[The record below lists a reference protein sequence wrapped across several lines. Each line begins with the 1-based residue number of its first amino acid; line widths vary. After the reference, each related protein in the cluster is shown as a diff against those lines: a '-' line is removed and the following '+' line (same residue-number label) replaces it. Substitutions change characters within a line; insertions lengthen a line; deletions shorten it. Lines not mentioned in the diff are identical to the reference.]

1 MLVIVTILEGNL
13 SIGGRNTM
21 AKQAHSLVAYHVG
34 VTVLTLGSVFNVIL
48 LFLHWGN
55 YALEMSIANGLLV
68 VFAID
73 YCVRLVITKDRKVFL
88 IQSAFDLL
96 GIIPLH
102 PVFAFFRLARLV
114 RLIRFH
120 HLFWRLGIAGKWTQ
134 AYHRFIY
141 KTGFIYLFSISV
153 AIIVLSAFLF
163 SLTEKQTLAN
173 SLWWAVTTATTVG
186 YGDETPH
193 TAFGKIIASVLMFG
207 GIGFIGL
214 LTSTITDFFTS
225 RAEQSAASEESRQ
238 QSDITKLLTKIDT
251 LTGKVDQLQSQLN
264 RLEKKS
270 KK

>member
-1 MLVIVTILEGNL
+1 MGKRTRQRWLVGY
-13 SIGGRNTM
+13 
-21 AKQAHSLVAYHVG
+21 HSLITG
-34 VTVLTLGSVFNVIL
+34 LTLLSVINVSL
-48 LFLHWGN
+48 LLGHWGN
-55 YALEMSIANGLLV
+55 TAVELAVANGLLV
-68 VFAID
+68 AFTGD
-73 YCVRLVITKDRKVFL
+73 YAVRLVVTKDRKLFL

-120 HLFWRLGIAGKWTQ
+120 HLFWRLGIDGKWTK

-141 KTGFIYLFSISV
+141 STGFIYLFSISV

-193 TAFGKIIASVLMFG
+193 TAVGKVIASVLMFG

-214 LTSTITDFFTS
+214 LTSTITDFFTN
-225 RAEQSAASEESRQ
+225 RSAQTPVAPQ
-238 QSDITKLLTKIDT
+238 QPANLTLL
-251 LTGKVDQLQSQLN
+251 LQKVDALSAKVDELQREL
-264 RLEKKS
+264 KDK
-270 KK
+270 

>member
-1 MLVIVTILEGNL
+1 MGERTRQRWLVGY
-13 SIGGRNTM
+13 
-21 AKQAHSLVAYHVG
+21 HSLITG
-34 VTVLTLGSVFNVIL
+34 LTLLSVINVSL
-48 LFLHWGN
+48 LLGHWGN
-55 YALEMSIANGLLV
+55 TAVELAVANGLLV
-68 VFAID
+68 AFTGD
-73 YCVRLVITKDRKVFL
+73 YAVRLVVTKDRKLFL

-120 HLFWRLGIAGKWTQ
+120 HLFWRLGIDGKWTK

-141 KTGFIYLFSISV
+141 STGFIYLFSISV

-193 TAFGKIIASVLMFG
+193 TAVGKVIASVLMFG

-214 LTSTITDFFTS
+214 LTSTITDFFTN
-225 RAEQSAASEESRQ
+225 RSAQTPAAPQ
-238 QSDITKLLTKIDT
+238 QQADLTLL
-251 LTGKVDQLQSQLN
+251 LQKVDALSAKVDELQREL
-264 RLEKKS
+264 KDK
-270 KK
+270 

>member
-1 MLVIVTILEGNL
+1 
-13 SIGGRNTM
+13 M
-21 AKQAHSLVAYHVG
+21 AKQSRSLVLYHVG
-34 VTVLTLGSVFNVIL
+34 VTVFTLVSVVNVSLLLLKWGS
-48 LFLHWGN
+48 
-55 YALEMSIANGLLV
+55 YSLEMAIANGLLI
-68 VFAID
+68 VFALD
-73 YCVRLVITKDRKVFL
+73 YLARLLVTKNRKVFL

-120 HLFWRLGIAGKWTQ
+120 HLFWRLGLAGKWTQ

-163 SLTEKQTLAN
+163 SLTEKQSLAN

-186 YGDETPH
+186 YGDETPR

-225 RAEQSAASEESRQ
+225 RAKQTTTVQETRQ
-238 QSDITKLLTKIDT
+238 QADITLLLTKIDT
-251 LTGKVDQLQSQLN
+251 LTAKVDQLQTKVDH
-264 RLEKKS
+264 LERHPRRK
-270 KK
+270 

>member
-1 MLVIVTILEGNL
+1 
-13 SIGGRNTM
+13 M
-21 AKQAHSLVAYHVG
+21 AKQSRGLIAYHVG
-34 VTVLTLGSVFNVIL
+34 VTVLTLGSVLNVCL
-48 LFLHWGN
+48 LFLKWGS
-55 YALEMSIANGLLV
+55 YPLEMAIANVLLA

-73 YCVRLVITKDRKVFL
+73 YLVRLIVTKDRKIFL

-163 SLTEKQTLAN
+163 SLTEKQTLAD

-193 TAFGKIIASVLMFG
+193 TAFGKIIASFLMFG

-225 RAEQSAASEESRQ
+225 RAEQTATAQETQ
-238 QSDITKLLTKIDT
+238 QQADITTLLTKIDT
-251 LTGKVDQLQSQLN
+251 LTGKVDQLQTKLD
-264 RLEKKS
+264 RLEKRSEKHD
-270 KK
+270 K